1 MTRLATYVSGSGPE
15 VIVALHGVTDN
26 APSLAGIAQRWNGE
40 YRVVLVDSLGHGLS
54 PRLTE
59 AEAADPVG
67 SCTGAVIEVVEE
79 QAAHAASG
87 KVTLMGHSMGG
98 AIATLVAAA
107 RPELVKALVLEDPAW
122 LTETQAAAYKRG
134 AEDEIG
140 RLRAI
145 TANPAAAIERAL
157 EDHPGR
163 QVRELGAWST
173 AKGQVDV
180 RLIRTGVVGLVV
192 PRQHLASQIAVPC
205 LLLTG
210 DQPGVLFTDEDIA
223 SIVSVGNPLLRTS
236 TIVGAGHS
244 IRRDR
249 PEEFYEA
256 VEAFLREVQNT
267 DGMHAH

>member
-1 MTRLATYVSGSGPE
+1 M
-15 VIVALHGVTDN
+15 
-26 APSLAGIAQRWNGE
+26 
-40 YRVVLVDSLGHGLS
+40 
-54 PRLTE
+54 
-59 AEAADPVG
+59 
-67 SCTGAVIEVVEE
+67 
-79 QAAHAASG
+79 
-87 KVTLMGHSMGG
+87 
-98 AIATLVAAA
+98 AAA

-180 RLIRTGVVGLVV
+180 RLVRTGVVGLVV